1 MKREKKRTFWV
12 LIGLILLTLVLF
24 TISIFVGSVNIP
36 IAGVIDILSGHE
48 GTGSSW
54 GSIIMNSRLP
64 MTITALFAGSSLAVS
79 GLLMQTMFRNPLAG
93 PSVLGV
99 SSGASLGVAVVILLA
114 GGLLGQYAF
123 FGNLSIIMAALLG
136 AGSVILLLLFLA
148 ARVGNNVVLLI
159 IGLMIGYAVSSMVN
173 ILQYFSVDEDLH
185 AYVIWGMGSF
195 SQVGWNNMLL
205 FGATLAIAL
214 ASSVLLMKP
223 LNMMLLGD
231 NYARNLGL
239 NMKRSRVVVISL
251 AGIMAAVVTAFCGP
265 IAFVG
270 IAVPHIAR
278 NLFQSN
284 DHKIILPGVILA
296 GASFAVLCSIISR
309 LPGVQGALPV
319 NAISSL
325 IGAPIVIWVI
335 IRKRKRNS

>member
-12 LIGLILLTLVLF
+12 FTGLILLTLVLF

-36 IAGVIDILSGHE
+36 IAGVFDILSGQE
-48 GTGSSW
+48 GARFSW
-54 GSIIMNSRLP
+54 ENIIMNSRLP
-64 MTITALFAGSSLAVS
+64 MTITALLAGSSLAVS

-114 GGLLGQYAF
+114 GGFLGQYAF

-136 AGSVILLLLFLA
+136 AGGVILLLLFLA
-148 ARVGNNVVLLI
+148 SRVGNNVVLLI

-195 SQVGWNNMLL
+195 SQVGWNNMRL
-205 FGATLAIAL
+205 FGATLLVTLI
-214 ASSVLLMKP
+214 SSVLLMKP

-284 DHKIILPGVILA
+284 DHKVILPGVILS